1 MRNWVNWIYLLDKQ
15 INFRGTKEYLIRIIW
30 TWYQISRLDD
40 QKYTAST
47 CSMKCTFI
55 HININLILY
64 MIFHIIGYLIVHL
77 LVHLLFIL
85 IVNSTVYWIIVHL
98 LAHLIVHLNVN
109 LVVII
114 LITHLTLFSANPTT
128 PTLSPGWFGLFWIWE
143 KLEIRWPPPL
153 GPNLGKILNWG
164 KFVNVMP
171 VKHF

>member
-1 MRNWVNWIYLLDKQ
+1 MNIWSEHDIRN
-15 INFRGTKEYLIRIIW
+15 
-30 TWYQISRLDD
+30 RLDD
-40 QKYTAST
+40 QKYAATT

-64 MIFHIIGYLIVHL
+64 MIFYIIGYLIVHL

-85 IVNSTVYWIIVHL
+85 IVNSTVHWIIVHL

-128 PTLSPGWFGLFWIWE
+128 PTLSPRIISTFLNLGKIGNLMI
-143 KLEIRWPPPL
+143 LPL
-153 GPNLGKILNWG
+153 GPNLGK
-164 KFVNVMP
+164 F
-171 VKHF
+171 